1 MNRRYAMVLVIVSV
15 LLIVSA
21 CGKPSFKKKQQ
32 HLGKTIKK
40 HNTQ

>member
-1 MNRRYAMVLVIVSV
+1 MNKRYAMVLVIVSV

-21 CGKPSFKKKQQ
+21 CGKPSFKKRQQ
-32 HLGKTIKK
+32 HLEKAIKK